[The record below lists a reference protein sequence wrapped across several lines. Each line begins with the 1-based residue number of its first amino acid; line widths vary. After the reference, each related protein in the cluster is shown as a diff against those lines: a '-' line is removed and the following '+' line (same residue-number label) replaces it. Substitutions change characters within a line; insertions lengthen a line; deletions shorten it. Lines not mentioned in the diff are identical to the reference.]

1 LKSTER
7 GRETHSCCKSS
18 ICVFFCLH

>member
-7 GRETHSCCKSS
+7 GRETHSCCNSS
-18 ICVFFCLH
+18 ICVFVCLH

>member
-7 GRETHSCCKSS
+7 ERETHSCCKST

>member
-7 GRETHSCCKSS
+7 ERETHSCCKSS